1 MKISFSKLIL
11 ALFLSFTTLF
21 SYSQEGHNY
30 QYVLNQVLINNEGIK
45 ASKFKYEA
53 DLKNNRSNVFD
64 DPISVNYNLEP
75 SDHEYN
81 VKQGFYFP
89 TVYAQKNRYSK
100 ELSSRSELDMLLTV
114 RDVVYQLNMTFIETL
129 FYIKMKRFKE
139 ELYEFTDGLLDNTDS
154 LKLIADSP
162 IRLKRIN
169 LAILDFRTKRD
180 NILRE
185 LEIKKGQLRELNG
198 GKEIEVV
205 VGNVSHI
212 PIPTGEYDTQA
223 IVKGSLELKIADL
236 NYDIRKR
243 ELSLSNQNWIPKLS
257 LGYTVTDYLDQ
268 TPATHKLSAGITVP
282 VWNNAAK
289 VSAAKLNLLSS
300 NHLKNATQIALT
312 NKMDAL
318 IIRYKSYRELLEDY
332 ETFFPKNYLVEL
344 KSLLDSGSLDVFSF
358 FQEIASYQEAYFY
371 YCSVEKELFLIIN
384 EIAKYKYPN

>member
-100 ELSSRSELDMLLTV
+100 ELSSRSELDMLLTL